1 MTKVLIVEDEPL
13 VARMYEKALTFDG
26 MDVSI
31 AMGGESGIKKARE
44 EKPDFILMDIMMP
57 EMNGIE
63 ALEYIKNNPET
74 ANIPVVM
81 LTNLSGDNDMELA
94 KQKGAYDYWVKKDIK
109 PRELAQ
115 KINEIIKKPEN

>member
-1 MTKVLIVEDEPL
+1 
-13 VARMYEKALTFDG
+13 
-26 MDVSI
+26 
-31 AMGGESGIKKARE
+31 
-44 EKPDFILMDIMMP
+44 
-57 EMNGIE
+57 
-63 ALEYIKNNPET
+63 
-74 ANIPVVM
+74 M